1 VDAEEIQGK
10 ARLLR
15 IELNETRSALLTY
28 KNMYSVIAEQVKSLK
43 IMHER
48 RKDENESLLSTLRDI
63 QSESFDK

>member
-1 VDAEEIQGK
+1 MDAEEIQGK